1 MLNLCMYV
9 TCPQQLSSSFQ
20 ALCLAFFSPYLPCS
34 PRLRSNLPLLL
45 PHMHAGCRQWPALE
59 RSPSSAAAG
68 PTWSSRR
75 RVWDGAPTSAPES
88 LALLHARH
96 RCLWRHGCLLS
107 GLGSRA
113 AAISL
118 PDRTTSSRTRSSSKN
133 CRRRWRPSSFGT
145 IFHCVNPG
153 IGCLPPVRC
162 HSHCGAPPSPWAAR
176 VRRRQRR

>member
-1 MLNLCMYV
+1 MPDGIHEEV
-9 TCPQQLSSSFQ
+9 SSIT
-20 ALCLAFFSPYLPCS
+20 
-34 PRLRSNLPLLL
+34 
-45 PHMHAGCRQWPALE
+45 
-59 RSPSSAAAG
+59 SAAVG

-75 RVWDGAPTSAPES
+75 RVWDGAPTSAHES

-118 PDRTTSSRTRSSSKN
+118 PDRTTSSRTRSSSKSF
-133 CRRRWRPSSFGT
+133 RRRWRPSTFGR
-145 IFHCVNPG
+145 IFHRVNPG

-162 HSHCGAPPSPWAAR
+162 LTQCGAPPRPWAAR
-176 VRRRQRR
+176 ARRRQRR